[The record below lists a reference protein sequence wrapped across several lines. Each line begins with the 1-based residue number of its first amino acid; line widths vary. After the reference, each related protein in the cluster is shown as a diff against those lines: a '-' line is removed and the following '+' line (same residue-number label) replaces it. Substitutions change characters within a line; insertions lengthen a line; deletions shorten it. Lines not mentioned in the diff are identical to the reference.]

1 MCKSDDACVH
11 QCING
16 RPDAYRV
23 LVERYERPILTYLV
37 GRLGDRE
44 AAAEVAQESFV
55 RAYFRLSTLKEGNS
69 FFAWLMGIS
78 QRVMLE
84 TFRRNRRTQQLSP
97 QVDPVDPS
105 ANEVEGDTE
114 LAEAVARLPD
124 IYREVTVLRY
134 FGGLTCAE
142 VGDRLGVPLG
152 TVTKRLSR
160 AYGLLRQSLTT
171 AGNQRS
177 EVQR

>member
-1 MCKSDDACVH
+1 MCQSDDACVH
-11 QCING
+11 QCVNG

-84 TFRRNRRTQQLSP
+84 TFRRERRTQSLAEHA
-97 QVDPVDPS
+97 DPVDP
-105 ANEVEGDTE
+105 ANYGTEGDAE
-114 LAEAVARLPD
+114 LAEAVGRLPEV
-124 IYREVTVLRY
+124 YREVTVLRY
-134 FGGLTCAE
+134 FGGLSCAE
-142 VGDRLGVPLG
+142 VSERLGVPLG

-160 AYGLLRQSLTT
+160 AYGLLRQSL
-171 AGNQRS
+171 ASPDNKRS
-177 EVQR
+177 EVHR